1 MPNGFGRG
9 FGRGPCRG
17 GWGFGFRGSSPPWP
31 YVGLGRGGLPRCGY
45 FVSGAPGIPLRS
57 GYAGAPVEDTPWADA
72 YTPQMT
78 REQELSFLESQEEAL
93 ASELDMTERRLKELR
108 E

>member
-1 MPNGFGRG
+1 M
-9 FGRGPCRG
+9 
-17 GWGFGFRGSSPPWP
+17 
-31 YVGLGRGGLPRCGY
+31 
-45 FVSGAPGIPLRS
+45 
-57 GYAGAPVEDTPWADA
+57 EDTPWVEP

-78 REQELSFLESQEEAL
+78 REQELSFLESQAEAL